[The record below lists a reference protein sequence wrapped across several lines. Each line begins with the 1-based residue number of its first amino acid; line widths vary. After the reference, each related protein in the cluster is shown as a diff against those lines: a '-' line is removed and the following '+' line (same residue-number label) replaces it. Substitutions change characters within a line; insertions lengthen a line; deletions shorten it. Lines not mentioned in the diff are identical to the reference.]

1 MPSGDRAI
9 VPLESRAIDGS
20 TARWLDGTMI
30 FMTERLYYHNSF
42 LYDFVAALEEVRT
55 VDGRTALVLDRTV
68 FYPTSGGQ
76 VFDTG
81 WLELE
86 PLEAERGQFLPK
98 LRVSEVADAEDGAIL
113 HFIEGNVTDFPA
125 LSANSADKGGAPE
138 HLVRV
143 RGFVDLERRRDHMQ
157 QHSGQHLLS
166 AAFVE
171 LFQMPTVSFHM
182 GEESCTID
190 LDAKSLSA
198 EQVRKAEERANEVI
212 LQDRPVGVHFVSP
225 ERAREMGVRKIP
237 PAERNELRLVEISD
251 FDLCACGGTH
261 VKSTGQVG
269 SILCRKVEKVKQGFR
284 VEFVCGE
291 RAVRTARKD
300 YETLVES
307 GALFSTHVWEVPASI
322 RKLLEE
328 SKSAGKTQHKLLEE
342 IAELRAEQ
350 MISTA
355 GSSKVLAQVIR
366 DRDLVFVKL
375 LAQKLTQSPGVVALL
390 GAGAGQA
397 ALAFAQSP
405 GLSNDMGAL
414 MKEAMAKLGGRG
426 GGNKDMAQGGVPDAA
441 KLEEAVREAA
451 AKIK

>member
-1 MPSGDRAI
+1 
-9 VPLESRAIDGS
+9 
-20 TARWLDGTMI
+20 
-30 FMTERLYYHNSF
+30 MTERLYYHNSF

-86 PLEAERGQFLPK
+86 PLESERGRFLPK

-113 HFIEGNVTDFPA
+113 HFIEGTVPE
-125 LSANSADKGGAPE
+125 GA
-138 HLVRV
+138 VRV
-143 RGFVDLERRRDHMQ
+143 RGFVDVERRRDHMQ

-190 LDAKSLSA
+190 LDAKSLTT
-198 EQVRKAEERANEVI
+198 EQVRKAEARANEVI
-212 LQDRPVGVHFVSP
+212 LQDRAVEVHFVSP
-225 ERAREMGVRKIP
+225 DKAREMGVRKIP
-237 PAERNELRLVEISD
+237 PADRDELRLVEVKD

-261 VKSTGQVG
+261 VNSTGQVG

-291 RAVRTARKD
+291 RALRTARKD

-307 GALFSTHVWEVPASI
+307 GALFSTHVWEVPGSI
-322 RKLLEE
+322 RKLLEDNRA
-328 SKSAGKTQHKLLEE
+328 AGKMQHRLLEE
-342 IAELRAEQ
+342 IAELRAVQ
-350 MISTA
+350 MIA
-355 GSSKVLAQVIR
+355 NAPNSSGATVIAQVIP

-375 LAQKLTQSPGVVALL
+375 LAQKLTQTPGIVALL
-390 GAGAGQA
+390 GAVSGQA
-397 ALAFAQSP
+397 ALVFAQSP
-405 GLSNDMGAL
+405 GLPNDMGAL
-414 MKEAMAKLGGRG
+414 MKDAMTKLGGRG
-426 GGNKDMAQGGVPDAA
+426 GGNKDLAQGGVPDSAR
-441 KLEEAVREAA
+441 LEEAVREAA

>member
-1 MPSGDRAI
+1 
-9 VPLESRAIDGS
+9 
-20 TARWLDGTMI
+20 
-30 FMTERLYYHNSF
+30 MTDRLYYHNSF

-86 PLEAERGQFLPK
+86 PLEAQHEKFLPK

-113 HFIEGNVTDFPA
+113 HFVEGSVPD
-125 LSANSADKGGAPE
+125 GA
-138 HLVRV
+138 VRV
-143 RGFVDLERRRDHMQ
+143 RGFVDVERRRDHMQ

-190 LDAKSLSA
+190 LDARSLSA
-198 EQVRKAEERANEVI
+198 DQVRKAETRANEVI
-212 LQDRPVGVHFVSP
+212 SQDRSVAVHFVSL
-225 ERAREMGVRKIP
+225 EKAREMGVRKIP
-237 PAERNELRLVEISD
+237 PAERDELRLVEIND

-269 SILCRKVEKVKQGFR
+269 SILCRKVEKAKQGFR
-284 VEFVCGE
+284 VEFVCGD

-328 SKSAGKTQHKLLEE
+328 NKAAGKTQHRLLEE

-350 MISTA
+350 MLA
-355 GSSKVLAQVIR
+355 AAKNPGAVLIAEVIP

-375 LAQKLTQSPGVVALL
+375 LAQKLTQSPGIVALL
-390 GAGAGQA
+390 GAGSGQA
-397 ALAFAQSP
+397 ALVFAQSP
-405 GLSNDMGAL
+405 GLPNDMGGL
-414 MKEAMAKLGGRG
+414 MKEAMTKLGGRG
-426 GGNKDMAQGGVPDAA
+426 GGNKDLAQGGAPDPA
-441 KLEEAVREAA
+441 KLEEALREAA

>member
-1 MPSGDRAI
+1 
-9 VPLESRAIDGS
+9 
-20 TARWLDGTMI
+20 
-30 FMTERLYYHNSF
+30 MTERLYYHNSF

-86 PLEAERGQFLPK
+86 PLENSTILSAESAGEGRAQTASRFSPK
-98 LRVSEVADAEDGAIL
+98 VRVTEVADADDGAIL
-113 HFIEGNVTDFPA
+113 HFVEGSVPE
-125 LSANSADKGGAPE
+125 GA
-138 HLVRV
+138 VRV
-143 RGFVDLERRRDHMQ
+143 RGFVDVERRRDHMQ

-171 LFQMPTVSFHM
+171 LLQMPTVSFHM

-190 LDAKSLSA
+190 LDARSLSA
-198 EQVRKAEERANEVI
+198 EQVRKAEARANEVI
-212 LQDRPVGVHFVSP
+212 LQDRTVGVYFVSP
-225 ERAREMGVRKIP
+225 DKAREMGVRKIP
-237 PAERNELRLVEISD
+237 PAERDELRLIEIND

-269 SILCRKVEKVKQGFR
+269 SILCRKVEKGKQGFR

-307 GALFSTHVWEVPASI
+307 GALFSTHVWEVPVSI

-328 SKSAGKTQHKLLEE
+328 NKAAGKTQHKLLEE
-342 IAELRAEQ
+342 IAELRAAQ
-350 MISTA
+350 MIVAAKASGTT
-355 GSSKVLAQVIR
+355 VIAQVIP

-375 LAQKLTQSPGVVALL
+375 LAQKLTQTPGVVALL
-390 GAGAGQA
+390 GAGSGQA
-397 ALAFAQSP
+397 ALVFAQSP
-405 GLSNDMGAL
+405 GLPNDMGTL
-414 MKEAMAKLGGRG
+414 LKEAMAKLGGRG
-426 GGNKDMAQGGVPDAA
+426 GGNKDLAQGGVPHPAR
-441 KLEEAVREAA
+441 LEEAVKEAA
-451 AKIK
+451 ARIK

>member
-1 MPSGDRAI
+1 
-9 VPLESRAIDGS
+9 
-20 TARWLDGTMI
+20 
-30 FMTERLYYHNSF
+30 MTERLYYHNSF

-55 VDGRTALVLDRTV
+55 LDGRTALVLDRTV

-76 VFDTG
+76 IFDTG

-86 PLEAERGQFLPK
+86 ILEENPALSANSPDKGETQPRPRFSPK
-98 LRVSEVADAEDGAIL
+98 VRVTEVADTEDGAIL
-113 HFIEGNVTDFPA
+113 HFIEGAIPGYPT
-125 LSANSADKGGAPE
+125 LSANGASKGGAP
-138 HLVRV
+138 VRV
-143 RGFVDLERRRDHMQ
+143 RGFVDVERRRDHMQ

-198 EQVRKAEERANEVI
+198 EQVRKAEARANEVI
-212 LQDRPVGVHFVSP
+212 LQDRAVGVHFVSA
-225 ERAREMGVRKIP
+225 EKAREMGVRKIP
-237 PAERNELRLVEISD
+237 PAERDELRLVEIKD

-261 VKSTGQVG
+261 VKATGQVG

-307 GALFSTHVWEVPASI
+307 GGLFSTHAWEVPASI

-328 SKSAGKTQHKLLEE
+328 NKAAGKTQHRLLEE
-342 IAELRAEQ
+342 IAELRAAQ
-350 MISTA
+350 MIA
-355 GSSKVLAQVIR
+355 ALGDRKVIAQVIP
-366 DRDLVFVKL
+366 DRDLAFVKL
-375 LAQKLTQSPGVVALL
+375 LAQKLTQSPGIVALL
-390 GAGAGQA
+390 GAGIGQA
-397 ALAFAQSP
+397 ALVFAQSP
-405 GLSNDMGAL
+405 GSANDMGAL
-414 MKEAMAKLGGRG
+414 MKEAMAKLGSRG
-426 GGNKDMAQGGVPDAA
+426 GGNKDLAQGGVADPA
-441 KLEEAVREAA
+441 KLEESVREAA

>member
-1 MPSGDRAI
+1 
-9 VPLESRAIDGS
+9 
-20 TARWLDGTMI
+20 
-30 FMTERLYYHNSF
+30 MTERLYYHNSF
-42 LYDFVAALEEVRT
+42 LYDFVAALEEVR
-55 VDGRTALVLDRTV
+55 VIDGRTALVLDRTV

-86 PLEAERGQFLPK
+86 PLESERGKFLPK
-98 LRVSEVADAEDGAIL
+98 LRVSEVADADDGAIL
-113 HFIEGNVTDFPA
+113 HFIEGSVPE
-125 LSANSADKGGAPE
+125 GA
-138 HLVRV
+138 VRV
-143 RGFVDLERRRDHMQ
+143 RGFVDVDRRRDHMQ

-190 LDAKSLSA
+190 LDTKSLSA
-198 EQVRKAEERANEVI
+198 EQVRKAEARANEII
-212 LQDRPVGVHFVSP
+212 LQDRAVAVHFVSP
-225 ERAREMGVRKIP
+225 DKARAMGVRKIP
-237 PAERNELRLVEISD
+237 PTERDKLRLVEIKE

-307 GALFSTHVWEVPASI
+307 GALFSTHVWEIPASI
-322 RKLLEE
+322 RKLLDENRT
-328 SKSAGKTQHKLLEE
+328 AVKTQHKLLEE
-342 IAELRAEQ
+342 IAELRAAQ
-350 MISTA
+350 MIAAEKT
-355 GSSKVLAQVIR
+355 GGTTVIAR
-366 DRDLVFVKL
+366 VIPERDLVFVKL
-375 LAQKLTQSPGVVALL
+375 LAQKLTQASGMVALL
-390 GAGAGQA
+390 GTGAGQA
-397 ALAFAQSP
+397 ALVFAQSP
-405 GLSNDMGAL
+405 GLPNDMGAL

-426 GGNKDMAQGGVPDAA
+426 GGNKDLAQGGVPDSGS
-441 KLEEAVREAA
+441 LEEAVKAAA

>member
-1 MPSGDRAI
+1 
-9 VPLESRAIDGS
+9 
-20 TARWLDGTMI
+20 
-30 FMTERLYYHNSF
+30 MTERLYYHNSF

-86 PLEAERGQFLPK
+86 PLESERSQFLPK

-113 HFIEGNVTDFPA
+113 HFIEGSVPD
-125 LSANSADKGGAPE
+125 GA
-138 HLVRV
+138 VRV
-143 RGFVDLERRRDHMQ
+143 RGFVDVERRRDHMQ

-190 LDAKSLSA
+190 LNAKSLSG
-198 EQVRKAEERANEVI
+198 EQVRKAEARANEII
-212 LQDRPVGVHFVSP
+212 LQDRGVGVHFVSP
-225 ERAREMGVRKIP
+225 EKAREMGVRKIP
-237 PAERNELRLVEISD
+237 PAERDELRLVEIKD

-307 GALFSTHVWEVPASI
+307 GALFSTHVWELPASI

-328 SKSAGKTQHKLLEE
+328 NKTAGKMQHKLLEE
-342 IAELRAEQ
+342 IAELRAAE
-350 MISTA
+350 MIATAKTEGST
-355 GSSKVLAQVIR
+355 VIAQVIP
-366 DRDLVFVKL
+366 DRDLAFVKL
-375 LAQKLTQSPGVVALL
+375 LAQKLTKTAGIVALL
-390 GAGAGQA
+390 GAGSGQA
-397 ALAFAQSP
+397 ALVFAQSP
-405 GLSNDMGAL
+405 GLLNDMGAL

-426 GGNKDMAQGGVPDAA
+426 GGNKDLAQGGVPDAA
-441 KLEEAVREAA
+441 KLSEAVSEAA

>member
-1 MPSGDRAI
+1 M
-9 VPLESRAIDGS
+9 
-20 TARWLDGTMI
+20 
-30 FMTERLYYHNSF
+30 
-42 LYDFVAALEEVRT
+42 
-55 VDGRTALVLDRTV
+55 
-68 FYPTSGGQ
+68 
-76 VFDTG
+76 
-81 WLELE
+81 
-86 PLEAERGQFLPK
+86 
-98 LRVSEVADAEDGAIL
+98 
-113 HFIEGNVTDFPA
+113 
-125 LSANSADKGGAPE
+125 
-138 HLVRV
+138 
-143 RGFVDLERRRDHMQ
+143 
-157 QHSGQHLLS
+157 S

-198 EQVRKAEERANEVI
+198 EQVRKAEVRANEVI
-212 LQDRPVGVHFVSP
+212 LQDRAVGVHFVSP

-237 PAERNELRLVEISD
+237 PAERDELRLVEIKD

-307 GALFSTHVWEVPASI
+307 GSLFSTHVWEVPLSI

-328 SKSAGKTQHKLLEE
+328 NKAAGKTQHKLLEE
-342 IAELRAEQ
+342 IAELRAAQ
-350 MISTA
+350 MIAAAKTADST
-355 GSSKVLAQVIR
+355 VIAQVVP

-397 ALAFAQSP
+397 ALVFAQAP
-405 GLSNDMGAL
+405 GLPNNMGAL

-426 GGNKDMAQGGVPDAA
+426 GGNKDLAQGGVPDVAR
-441 KLEEAVREAA
+441 LEEAVREAA

>member
-1 MPSGDRAI
+1 
-9 VPLESRAIDGS
+9 
-20 TARWLDGTMI
+20 
-30 FMTERLYYHNSF
+30 MTERLYYHNSF

-55 VDGRTALVLDRTV
+55 VGGRTALVLDRTV

-86 PLEAERGQFLPK
+86 PLESERGKFLPK
-98 LRVSEVADAEDGAIL
+98 LRVTEVADAEDGAIL
-113 HFIEGNVTDFPA
+113 HFVEQSVPEGA
-125 LSANSADKGGAPE
+125 
-138 HLVRV
+138 VRV
-143 RGFVDLERRRDHMQ
+143 RGFVDVERRRDHMQ

-171 LFQMPTVSFHM
+171 LFQIPTVSFHM

-190 LDAKSLSA
+190 LDAKSLST
-198 EQVRKAEERANEVI
+198 EQVRKAEVRANEVI
-212 LQDRPVGVHFVSP
+212 LEDRAVAVHFVSP
-225 ERAREMGVRKIP
+225 EKARELGVRKIP
-237 PAERNELRLVEISD
+237 PAERDELRLVEIKN

-261 VKSTGQVG
+261 VRSTGQVG
-269 SILCRKVEKVKQGFR
+269 SILCRRVEKVKQGFR

-307 GALFSTHVWEVPASI
+307 GSLFSTHVWEVPLSL

-328 SKSAGKTQHKLLEE
+328 NKAAGKTQHKLLEE
-342 IAELRAEQ
+342 IAELRAAQ
-350 MISTA
+350 MIAESKTAAST
-355 GSSKVLAQVIR
+355 VIAQVVP

-390 GAGAGQA
+390 GAGAGEA
-397 ALAFAQSP
+397 ALVFAQAP
-405 GLSNDMGAL
+405 GLPNDMGAL

-426 GGNKDMAQGGVPDAA
+426 GGNKDLAQGGVPDVAR
-441 KLEEAVREAA
+441 LEEAVREAA
-451 AKIK
+451 AK

>member
-1 MPSGDRAI
+1 M
-9 VPLESRAIDGS
+9 
-20 TARWLDGTMI
+20 T

-86 PLEAERGQFLPK
+86 PLESERGRFLPK

-113 HFIEGNVTDFPA
+113 HFIEGTVPE
-125 LSANSADKGGAPE
+125 GA
-138 HLVRV
+138 VRV
-143 RGFVDLERRRDHMQ
+143 RGFVDVERRRDHMQ

-190 LDAKSLSA
+190 LDAKSLTT
-198 EQVRKAEERANEVI
+198 EQVRKAEARANEVI
-212 LQDRPVGVHFVSP
+212 LQDRAVEVHFVSP
-225 ERAREMGVRKIP
+225 DKAREMGVRKIP
-237 PAERNELRLVEISD
+237 PADRDELRLVEVKD

-261 VKSTGQVG
+261 VNSTGQVG

-291 RAVRTARKD
+291 RALRTARKD

-307 GALFSTHVWEVPASI
+307 GALFSTHVWEVPGSI
-322 RKLLEE
+322 RKLLEDNRA
-328 SKSAGKTQHKLLEE
+328 AGKMQHRLLEE
-342 IAELRAEQ
+342 IAELRAVQ
-350 MISTA
+350 MIA
-355 GSSKVLAQVIR
+355 NAPNSSGATVIAQVIP

-375 LAQKLTQSPGVVALL
+375 LAQKLTQTPGIVALL
-390 GAGAGQA
+390 GAVSGQA
-397 ALAFAQSP
+397 ALVFAQSP
-405 GLSNDMGAL
+405 GLPNDMGAL
-414 MKEAMAKLGGRG
+414 MKDAMTKLGGRG
-426 GGNKDMAQGGVPDAA
+426 GGNKDLAQGGVPDSAR
-441 KLEEAVREAA
+441 LEEAVREAA